1 MISAFLNS
9 VKIPELRRR
18 ILFTLAVIVIV
29 RLGAAITTPGVNQG
43 VLQEW
48 FRTSLSQR
56 TGGGLAA
63 LFNLFSGG
71 ALENCAVFSLGIMPY
86 ISASIMMQLL
96 TAVIPQLGR
105 LAREDGG
112 RQKIMQLT
120 RYTTLVLC
128 IFQGYLLALS
138 FQHPESYHTM
148 LPGITDTIRQLGVP
162 LVDDLGWKFRIVTVV
177 SLTTGTLVL
186 MWLGDQITERGIGNG
201 ISLII
206 TIGIVARLPAALVQA
221 WKTFVPSG
229 QGASQVNP
237 MVLVLLVLVLI
248 FVIAAVIAIT
258 QGVRKITVQYAKRVV
273 GRKMYGGQT
282 QYMPLK
288 VNYAGVMPIIFA
300 WALLLFPATIVSY
313 GFKNSPTAN
322 RIAAALS
329 TGWPHYVALAAMIF
343 FFSYFWVATQFQ
355 PTQIADDLKKYGG
368 YIPGVRPGK
377 PTADF
382 LDYTMTRLTFAGAIF
397 LTLIAVFPS
406 LLSQWLNVP
415 VITAQFFGGTS
426 LLIIVGVMLDTMRQ
440 VETHLIQRHYDGFLR
455 KGRIRGRSFDRA
467 AYARGEA
474 VEQWHPHLVWC
485 GYCRARD
492 CRGRDLSL
500 WAIGEKAACSSRPA
514 RFRQRNSGGNDYAAL
529 RDSRDFTRGDSAA

>member
-1 MISAFLNS
+1 MVSAFLNT

-48 FRTSLSQR
+48 FRTSLNQR

-120 RYTTLVLC
+120 RYTTVGLC

-148 LPGITDTIRQLGVP
+148 LPGITDTIRNLGIP
-162 LVDDLGWKFRIVTVV
+162 LVDDLGWRFRIITVI
-177 SLTTGTLVL
+177 SLTTGAMVL

-206 TIGIVARLPAALVQA
+206 TIGIVARLPAALAQA

-229 QGASQVNP
+229 ETGSSQVNP
-237 MVLVLLVLVLI
+237 MVLVLLVFLLI
-248 FVIAAVIAIT
+248 IVIAAVIAIT

-300 WALLLFPATIVSY
+300 WA
-313 GFKNSPTAN
+313 
-322 RIAAALS
+322 
-329 TGWPHYVALAAMIF
+329 
-343 FFSYFWVATQFQ
+343 
-355 PTQIADDLKKYGG
+355 
-368 YIPGVRPGK
+368 
-377 PTADF
+377 
-382 LDYTMTRLTFAGAIF
+382 IF
-397 LTLIAVFPS
+397 LTLIAVLPS
-406 LLSQWLNVP
+406 LMSQGLNVP
-415 VITAQFFGGTS
+415 TITAQFFGGTS

-455 KGRIRGRSFDRA
+455 KGKIRGRSFDRA
-467 AYARGEA
+467 SYARGEA
-474 VEQWHPHLVWC
+474 AAGGTLMWLYVGIAVLVIA
-485 GYCRARD
+485 GVAIFLY
-492 CRGRDLSL
+492 GR
-500 WAIGEKAACSSRPA
+500 
-514 RFRQRNSGGNDYAAL
+514 
-529 RDSRDFTRGDSAA
+529 

>member
-1 MISAFLNS
+1 MVSAFLNT

-18 ILFTLAVIVIV
+18 IFFTLAVIVIV
-29 RLGAAITTPGVNQG
+29 RLGAAITTPGVNQA

-48 FRTSLSQR
+48 FRTASSQ

-120 RYTTLVLC
+120 RYATVGLC
-128 IFQGYLLALS
+128 VFQGYMLAVS
-138 FQHPESYHTM
+138 FQHPESYHIV
-148 LPGITDTIRQLGVP
+148 LGGISETIQRLGIP
-162 LVDDLGWKFRIVTVV
+162 LVEDPGLTFRIVTVI
-177 SLTTGTLVL
+177 SLTTGTLFL

-206 TIGIVARLPAALVQA
+206 TIGIVARLPAALAQA
-221 WKTFVPSG
+221 WKTFVPT
-229 QGASQVNP
+229 GAGTGENQVNP
-237 MVLVLLVLVLI
+237 AILVLMVAFLFL
-248 FVIAAVIAIT
+248 VIAAVIAIT
-258 QGVRKITVQYAKRVV
+258 QGVRKISVQYAKRVV
-273 GRKMYGGQT
+273 GRKMYGGQST
-282 QYMPLK
+282 YMPLK

-300 WALLLFPATIVSY
+300 WALLLFPTTIV
-313 GFKNSPTAN
+313 GFLFPHSALAK
-322 RIAAALS
+322 RITDAMAS
-329 TGWPHYVALAAMIF
+329 GWPHYVLIAAMIF

-355 PTQIADDLKKYGG
+355 PAQIADDLKKHGG

-397 LTLIAVFPS
+397 LILVAVLTS
-406 LLSQWLNVP
+406 LLSQGLHVL
-415 VITAQFFGGTS
+415 Q
-426 LLIIVGVMLDTMRQ
+426 
-440 VETHLIQRHYDGFLR
+440 
-455 KGRIRGRSFDRA
+455 
-467 AYARGEA
+467 
-474 VEQWHPHLVWC
+474 
-485 GYCRARD
+485 
-492 CRGRDLSL
+492 
-500 WAIGEKAACSSRPA
+500 
-514 RFRQRNSGGNDYAAL
+514 
-529 RDSRDFTRGDSAA
+529 

>member
-1 MISAFLNS
+1 MLSAFLNT

-18 ILFTLAVIVIV
+18 ILFTLAVIVVV

-71 ALENCAVFSLGIMPY
+71 ALENCAIFSLGIMPY

-120 RYTTLVLC
+120 RYATLGLC

-148 LPGITDTIRQLGVP
+148 LPGITDTIKQLGVP
-162 LVDDLGWKFRIVTVV
+162 LVDDLGWKFRIVTVI
-177 SLTTGTLVL
+177 SLTTGTLLL

-206 TIGIVARLPAALVQA
+206 TIGIVARLPAALAQA
-221 WKTFVPSG
+221 WKTFVPSAQTG
-229 QGASQVNP
+229 SSQVNP
-237 MVLVLLVLVLI
+237 AILVVMVAFLFI
-248 FVIAAVIAIT
+248 VIAAVIAVT
-258 QGVRKITVQYAKRVV
+258 QGVRKVTVQYAKRVV

-300 WALLLFPATIVSY
+300 FALLLFPATIVGY
-313 GFKNSPTAN
+313 VGKNSP
-322 RIAAALS
+322 
-329 TGWPHYVALAAMIF
+329 LAARIVGALNDGWLHYGVLTLMIF

-355 PTQIADDLKKYGG
+355 PSQIADDLKKYGG

-377 PTADF
+377 PTPDF
-382 LDYTMTRLTFAGAIF
+382 LDFKLTRLTFAGAIF
-397 LTLIAVFPS
+397 LTMIAVLPT
-406 LLSQWLNVP
+406 LLSRTLNVP
-415 VITAQFFGGTS
+415 QITAQFFGGTS
-426 LLIIVGVMLDTMRQ
+426 LLIIVGVILDTMRQ

-455 KGRIRGRSFDRA
+455 KGRIRGGRFDRA
-467 AYARGEA
+467 AYARGDA
-474 VEQWHPHLVWC
+474 
-485 GYCRARD
+485 ARSTTLMWLYV
-492 CRGRDLSL
+492 CIAII
-500 WAIGEKAACSSRPA
+500 AIGGVA
-514 RFRQRNSGGNDYAAL
+514 FFLYGH
-529 RDSRDFTRGDSAA
+529 